1 MKRISFLPA
10 AAVLLALILAA
21 PGVRAMEVQR
31 VLSPG
36 GIEAWLVED
45 HSNPLIALE
54 LVFEGAGATADPD
67 GKLGLAE
74 FAASVIDEG
83 AGDLDS
89 QAFQGM
95 LDDYNIKLSFGAGQD
110 NFSGSLETL
119 SENRERAFDLLRLAL
134 TEPRFD
140 AEPVER
146 IRGQLVIAAV
156 RAARNPSDI
165 ANRNLQELI
174 YEGHPYAR
182 PADGTVETLKAITAA
197 DMRDLVQTL
206 LGRDN
211 MVIGVAGDI
220 TPDELGL
227 LLDSTFGMLPE
238 KAQLPEIPRIEVA
251 GEGDVVLAEMAIP
264 QSVLRFAQA
273 GIARDDPDYFAALL
287 VNEVLGGGG
296 FFSRLYEEVR
306 EKRGLAYSVWSYLS
320 SGDYG
325 NAAYAGV
332 ATENSRVG
340 ESLQVIREEW
350 RRMAEEGP
358 SAEELELA
366 KQHVT
371 GSFPLRLSSSGAIAR
386 MLASIQLEKLGIDY
400 LDRRAGYI
408 EAVTLEDAR
417 RVARELLDADSLDV
431 VIVGAP
437 DAIETTRPPLDPGI

>member
-1 MKRISFLPA
+1 MTSLPA
-10 AAVLLALILAA
+10 IAGVLALFLAA
-21 PGVRAMEVQR
+21 PAAQAMEVER
-31 VLSPG
+31 VVSPG

-54 LVFEGAGATADPD
+54 VVFEGAGGVADPD
-67 GKLGLAE
+67 GKLGLSE

-89 QAFQGM
+89 QAFQGE
-95 LDDYNIKLSFGAGQD
+95 LEDYNIKLSFGAGQD

-119 SENRERAFDLLRLAL
+119 TENRERAFELLRLAL
-134 TEPRFD
+134 SEPRFD
-140 AEPVER
+140 EEPVER
-146 IRGQLVIAAV
+146 IRGQLAIGAA

-174 YEGHPYAR
+174 FEDHPYSR
-182 PADGTVETLKAITAA
+182 PNGGTAKTLQAIAAA
-197 DMRDLVQTL
+197 DMRALIETRL
-206 LGRDN
+206 ARDN

-220 TPDELGL
+220 TPEELGR
-227 LLDSTFGMLPE
+227 LLDSTFAALPAE
-238 KAQLPEIPRIEVA
+238 SQLPEIPEIEVA
-251 GEGDVVLAEMAIP
+251 GEGDVVVAEMPIP
-264 QSVLRFAQA
+264 QSVVRIAQA
-273 GIARDDPDYFAALL
+273 GIARDDPDYYAAQL

-296 FFSRLYEEVR
+296 FFSRLYAEVR
-306 EKRGLAYSVWSYLS
+306 EKRGLAYSVWSYLR

-325 NAAYAGV
+325 NATYAGV

-340 ESLQVIREEW
+340 ESLEVIREQW
-350 RRMAEEGP
+350 RRMAEGGP

-366 KQHVT
+366 KQHMT
-371 GSFPLRLSSSGAIAR
+371 GSFPLRLSSSGAVAG
-386 MLASIQLEKLGIDY
+386 MLAAIQLEKLGIDY
-400 LDRRAGYI
+400 LDERAGYI

-437 DAIETTRPPLDPGI
+437 GEIETTRPPLDPGS